1 MKAGFA
7 SLILFFAAALTPA
20 LAEIA
25 PPEDDLSR
33 AYEEALTALREG
45 KEHLQI
51 AAKLRPVVERFP
63 ESEYAGLA
71 RPLLADLGSS
81 KQEKASNEH
90 IAPEQR
96 LSETRVIFALIL
108 VEENWH
114 RLGDYIAKQPDDPVS
129 QLISKGRAAIPDLIP
144 LLADRTPTRSGPFPL
159 KDWNTPQPR
168 VCDFALALIEYHG
181 KVRFHYDTSFM
192 KCLHEETDDV
202 RLAIKQRVSD
212 WWAEVKDKSVAAGVR
227 AQLLHARALSETV
240 FMAKML
246 ARLTDGQPT
255 DDREMALNV
264 LRDLVK
270 ANPRNSTGAYAADA
284 LAELSDTSPVDI
296 FYHEWKSCLDKPGLI
311 HDSHIAFY
319 LCRHG
324 GRREW
329 ELLYAISQNEMK
341 EHKGPWNGAVWAA
354 VVSSSEADTNP
365 YAIPILGIALGHT
378 QITGSRWVKDASQP
392 FSYADSAC
400 EHFQKQV
407 GRDFGYRAENN
418 QEERLAAIQK
428 AQTWWNESGKAEYT
442 FDAIEKKKMAASNQ

>member
-7 SLILFFAAALTPA
+7 SLMLFFAAALTPA

-25 PPEDDLSR
+25 PLEDDLSR
-33 AYEEALTALREG
+33 AYEEALSALREG

-51 AAKLRPVVERFP
+51 AARLRPVVERFP
-63 ESEYAGLA
+63 ESEYANLA
-71 RPLLADLGSS
+71 KPLLADLASS

-90 IAPEQR
+90 SPPELR
-96 LSETRVIFALIL
+96 LAETHVAFVLVL

-114 RLGDYIAKQPDDPVS
+114 RLADYIAKQPDDPVS

-144 LLADRTPTRSGPFPL
+144 LLADRTPTRSRAFPL

-168 VCDFALALIEYHG
+168 VCDVALALIEYHG
-181 KVRFHYDTSFM
+181 KVRFYYDTSFM

-202 RLAIKQRVSD
+202 CLAIKQRVAD
-212 WWAEVKDKSVAAGVR
+212 WWAEIKDKSVAAGVR

-246 ARLTDGQPT
+246 ARLTEGQPT
-255 DDREMALNV
+255 DDREVALNA
-264 LRDLVK
+264 LRDQVT

-284 LAELSDTSPVDI
+284 LAELGDKSPVDI
-296 FYHEWKSCLDKPGLI
+296 FYHEWKSWLDKPGLI

-324 GRREW
+324 GKREW
-329 ELLYAISQNEMK
+329 ELMHAISQKEMK
-341 EHKGPWNGAVWAA
+341 EHKGPGDGAVWAA
-354 VVSSSEADTNP
+354 VVGSSVVETNP
-365 YAIPILGIALGHT
+365 YAIPILGIALEDT
-378 QITGSRWVKDASQP
+378 KITGSRWVKDASQP

-400 EHFQKQV
+400 EHLQTLV

-442 FDAIEKKKMAASNQ
+442 FDAIEKKKAASN